1 MNLKSPIQSGPQMAS
16 SWPKNGPKLAPKRL
30 PEGRA
35 ILTYRRKKII
45 APAGEKVPGNTKF
58 WSSSREFGG
67 QVHSARQNI
76 GSGHN
81 RPVLQKYPPGL
92 LLLEVG
98 RPLIKLP
105 QMKSMYIESRIES
118 QI

>member
-1 MNLKSPIQSGPQMAS
+1 MAP
-16 SWPKNGPKLAPKRL
+16 SWPQNDPKLAPKRL

-58 WSSSREFGG
+58 WSSSKEFGG

-76 GSGHN
+76 GPP
-81 RPVLQKYPPGL
+81 RTREPLQKYPPGL

-98 RPLIKLP
+98 RPLIKTP
-105 QMKSMYIESRIES
+105 SNEIYV
-118 QI
+118 

>member
-1 MNLKSPIQSGPQMAS
+1 MAPSWPQVGPQ
-16 SWPKNGPKLAPKRL
+16 KAPRGKGDFDK
-30 PEGRA
+30 PAE
-35 ILTYRRKKII
+35 KII

-76 GSGHN
+76 RSGHN
-81 RPVLQKYPPGL
+81 RPHLQKYPPGL

-98 RPLIKLP
+98 RPLIKTP
-105 QMKSMYIESRIES
+105 SNEAYV
-118 QI
+118 